1 MQTTLEAKPQKEIIF
16 EPTGRRIRIEFNG
29 ILIADSSRAMLLLE
43 TGHLPVYYLPLDD
56 IRLDLMPQT
65 DHASHCPYKGDAAY
79 RSVAVG
85 DQVAENAVWSY
96 PEPLPGAPDLR
107 NHAAFSWDK
116 MDRWF
121 EEDEEIFRHPRSPHK
136 RVDAIHSSRHVQIV
150 LDGVVVADTTKAVFV
165 FETGLPTRYY
175 LPPEDVTG
183 VTLTATDTHTICPY
197 KGTAS
202 YYTVA
207 LNGKT
212 YPDLVWT
219 YPEPIPEIT
228 KIAGLVSF
236 YNEKVDQILVE
247 GDVVPKVR
255 TAWS

>member
-1 MQTTLEAKPQKEIIF
+1 MEAIAQQKPKKEIIF

-29 ILIADSSRAMLLLE
+29 TIIADSSRAMLLLE

-56 IRLDLMPQT
+56 IRLDLMPKT
-65 DHASHCPYKGDAAY
+65 EHTTHCPYKGDARY
-79 RSVAVG
+79 RSIAVG
-85 DQVAENAVWSY
+85 DRTAENAVWY
-96 PEPLPGAPDLR
+96 YLEPLPGAPDLR
-107 NHAAFSWDK
+107 HYAAFYWDK

-136 RVDAIHSSRHVQIV
+136 RVDAIRSSRRVQVV
-150 LDGVVVADTTKAVFV
+150 LDGTIVVDTTKAVFV

-175 LPPEDVTG
+175 LPAEDVKA
-183 VTLTATDTHTICPY
+183 VTLIPTDTHTVCPY

-202 YYTVA
+202 YYAVA
-207 LNGKT
+207 LNGRT
-212 YPDLVWT
+212 YPDLVWY
-219 YPEPIPEIT
+219 YPDPVPEIT

-236 YNEKVDQILVE
+236 YNEKVDKILVD